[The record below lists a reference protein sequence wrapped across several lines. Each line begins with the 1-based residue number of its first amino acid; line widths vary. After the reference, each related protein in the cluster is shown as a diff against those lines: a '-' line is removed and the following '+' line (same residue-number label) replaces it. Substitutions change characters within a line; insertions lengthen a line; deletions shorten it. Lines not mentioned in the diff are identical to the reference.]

1 MKQRSDM
8 TAKWIT
14 SPQFAGLT
22 PINIFHRERQ
32 INDIRNDTEHE
43 NSVIL
48 FRKKITLDKLPQ
60 TAELSVTADDLYK
73 LYINGVFVTEGP
85 SPAYHFR
92 YRYDTVDISE
102 YLKTGENTLAFLTY
116 YSGLINRVCQSGD
129 RRHGLCCELVCDG
142 MNFMQ
147 SDESFLCKKHT
158 GFTASGKVGYDTQ
171 FLQICDSRCDEDG
184 FERPDHDDSRWEK
197 AVFVKNDDHIFAD
210 GISKHVVFEKIKPAL
225 TEKRNNALFIDFGGV
240 YVGYLCAKAKG
251 KSGEEVII
259 RCGQELRSDGTVR
272 YNVRANCAYEEK
284 WILSGKEDA
293 LYQIDYKSFR
303 YAEIVSDAELYD
315 IYLLSR
321 HYPFELKAE
330 IRPEWDDDTDI
341 KKVFDLCVRSQK
353 YGVQEM
359 VTDCMEREKGVYL
372 GDGCYTSLCN
382 FILTKDDKLMRQFIE
397 DAFASSFISD
407 TLMSCLNCSYM
418 QEIAEY
424 PLILVGLLLWHYRL
438 TKDKEFL
445 QKNAE
450 RSAKLL
456 DAYGRYEENGLLY
469 DTHQWCVTEW
479 PGNYRDGYAVNND
492 GNKPLPEPHVAM
504 NAYYIN
510 AIKAQNEMQKMLG
523 LPEYKDVKPLIKEFN
538 KAFYDSE
545 KHLYKDGL
553 TTDHISY
560 IGNAFPFG
568 FGLCDDP
575 VFYEKMTDWFA
586 EKGVTGTSLFATF
599 PLLTG
604 FVRLDRLD
612 LIKEAI
618 KDQKAWLNMVKE
630 GGTATFECWSADGK
644 WNTSLF
650 HLQNTHIATFISD
663 SDLSFIP
670 V

>member
-1 MKQRSDM
+1 M

-14 SPQFAGLT
+14 APQFACLT
-22 PINIFHRERQ
+22 PLDVFHRERQ
-32 INDIRNDTEHE
+32 KSDVHNDEERR

-48 FRKKITLDKLPQ
+48 FRKKITLEALPQ
-60 TAELSVTADDLYK
+60 KAELSVTADDAYK

-85 SPAYHFR
+85 SPSYHFR
-92 YRYDTVDISE
+92 YRYDTVDISG
-102 YLKTGENTLAFLTY
+102 YLQKGENTFAFLTY
-116 YSGLINRVCQSGD
+116 YGGLINRVCQSGD

-142 MNFMQ
+142 DTVMQ
-147 SDESFLCKKHT
+147 SDESFLYKKHS
-158 GFTASGKVGYDTQ
+158 GFTAAGEAGYDTQ
-171 FLQICDSRCDEDG
+171 FLQTYDSRSDEDG
-184 FERPDHDDSRWEK
+184 FEKPDFDDFSWNK
-197 AVFVKNDDHIFAD
+197 SAYAKNDDHILAN
-210 GISKHVVFEKIKPAL
+210 GISKQIVFEKIKPVL
-225 TEKRNNALFIDFGGV
+225 VQKRNNALYVDFGGV

-259 RCGQELRSDGTVR
+259 RCGQELNADGTVR
-272 YNVRANCAYEEK
+272 YNLRANCNYEEK
-284 WILSGKEDA
+284 WLLSGKEDK

-303 YAEIVSDAELYD
+303 YVEIISDAELYD

-321 HYPFELKAE
+321 HYPFELKTG
-330 IRPEWDDDTDI
+330 IRPEWKDDADI

-424 PLILVGLLLWHYRL
+424 PLILVQLLLWHYRL
-438 TKDKEFL
+438 TKDKDYL
-445 QKNAE
+445 QKNAK
-450 RSAKLL
+450 RSSKLL
-456 DAYGRYEENGLLY
+456 DAYAKFEDNGLLY
-469 DTHQWCVTEW
+469 DTQQWCVTEW
-479 PGNYRDGYAVNND
+479 PANYRDNYAVNND

-510 AIKAQNEMQKMLG
+510 AIRAQNEMHKQLG
-523 LPEYKDVKPLIKEFN
+523 LPEYKDVKPPVKAFN
-538 KAFYDSE
+538 KAFYDGE

-553 TTDHISY
+553 ISDHISY
-560 IGNAFPFG
+560 IGNVFPFG
-568 FGLCDDP
+568 FGLCEDP
-575 VFYEKMTDWFA
+575 VFYEKMTGWFA

-604 FVRLDRLD
+604 FIRIGRPD
-612 LIKEAI
+612 LIKEAV
-618 KDQKAWLNMVKE
+618 KDTKAWLNMLKE
-630 GGTATFECWSADGK
+630 GGTATYECWSADGK

-650 HLQNTHIATFISD
+650 HLQNTHIATFISNT
-663 SDLSFIP
+663 DLSFIP